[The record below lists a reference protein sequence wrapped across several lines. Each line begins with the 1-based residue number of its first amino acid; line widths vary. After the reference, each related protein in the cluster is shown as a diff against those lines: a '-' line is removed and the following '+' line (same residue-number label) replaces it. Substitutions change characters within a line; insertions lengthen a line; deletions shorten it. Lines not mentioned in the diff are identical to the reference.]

1 MGERTR
7 TRALVVSR
15 ALAARLAPRTQSGGV
30 RRVLV
35 AHNLLLGDTLMLTP
49 LLAKLR
55 ALHPHADI
63 ALLAAPAF
71 VPLYQQRP
79 YGVRALPFTPSRSA
93 TTRALLE
100 EAPFDLAIVPG
111 DNRYS
116 WLAAAMRARH
126 IVVHTGTRP
135 LTQEWFVDERRPYS
149 GVPAAWGDMVAEL
162 VDGTPAAA
170 YARADWKSP
179 EAAPFERPAGRY
191 AVLHVG
197 ASTPLKHWLP
207 ERWMA
212 VAGALEARGLRIA
225 WSAGP
230 GEEPFVHACDPQGR
244 YPSYAGRLDLAQ
256 MWHLLAGAAL
266 LVVPDTGIA
275 HLGRATWTPTVAL
288 FGPGSAGLAGKGRF
302 WRDTPWQALTVDPFP
317 CRDQKLLFGRE
328 VEWVRRCARTL
339 SECPEPRCMHAIPLA
354 DVLAAAE
361 ASLMGQPD
369 ALSHVKS
376 RNSENF
382 RESRST

>member
-15 ALAARLAPRTQSGGV
+15 ALAARLAAGAPRGEV

-55 ALHPHADI
+55 ERHPQAQI
-63 ALLAAPAF
+63 TLLASPAF

-79 YGVRALPFTPSRSA
+79 YGVRALPFTPSHSA

-100 EAPFDLAIVPG
+100 ESPFDLAIVPG

-135 LTQEWFVDERRPYS
+135 LTQEWFVDERRPYP
-149 GVPAAWGDMVAEL
+149 GAPAAWGDMVADL
-162 VDGTPAAA
+162 VDGADPAAFA
-170 YARADWKSP
+170 SADWKAP
-179 EAAPFERPAGRY
+179 EATPFERPSGRY

-212 VAGALEARGLRIA
+212 LAMGLEARGLRVA

-230 GEEPFVHACDPQGR
+230 GEESFVHAYDPAGR

-275 HLGRATWTPTVAL
+275 HLGRVTSTPTVAL
-288 FGPGSAGLAGKGRF
+288 FGPGSAVLAGKGRF
-302 WRDTPWQALTVDPFP
+302 WRAIPWQALTVEPFP
-317 CRDQKLLFGRE
+317 CRDQKILFARE

-339 SECPEPRCMHAIPLA
+339 AQCPEPRCMHAIAL
-354 DVLAAAE
+354 DEVLAAADRF
-361 ASLMGQPD
+361 LIGQPD
-369 ALSHVKS
+369 AVSYVKS
-376 RNSENF
+376 MNSEISP
-382 RESRST
+382 ESRST

>member
-15 ALAARLAPRTQSGGV
+15 AIAARLAPRRAAGDV

-55 ALHPHADI
+55 TQYPQADI

-79 YGVRALPFTPSRSA
+79 YGVRALPFAPSNSE
-93 TTRALLE
+93 TTRVLLE
-100 EAPFDLAIVPG
+100 EEPFDLAIVAG

-126 IVVHTGTRP
+126 IVVHTGMHR
-135 LTQEWFVDERRPYS
+135 LRQEWFVDERRPYPDA
-149 GVPAAWGDMVAEL
+149 PAAWGDMVAGL
-162 VDGTPAAA
+162 VDGAAPAP
-170 YARADWKSP
+170 YARFDWKAP
-179 EAAPFERPAGRY
+179 VAAPFEKPAGRY

-212 VAGALEARGLRIA
+212 LAEALESRGLGIV
-225 WSAGP
+225 WSGGR
-230 GEEPFVHACDPQGR
+230 GEEPFVQACDPQGR
-244 YPSYAGRLDLAQ
+244 YVSFAGRLDLAQ
-256 MWHLLAGAAL
+256 MWHLLAGAVL
-266 LVVPDTGIA
+266 LAVPDTGIA

-288 FGPGSAGLAGKGRF
+288 FGPGSAVLAGRGFF
-302 WRDTPWQALTVDPFP
+302 WRDTPWQAITVEPFP
-317 CRDQKLLFGRE
+317 CRDQKLLFGRN
-328 VEWVRRCARTL
+328 VEWVRRCARSL
-339 SECPEPRCMHAIPLA
+339 AECPAPRCMHAIPLEQ
-354 DVLAAAE
+354 VLAAAD
-361 ASLMGQPD
+361 AHLLGQPNPV
-369 ALSHVKS
+369 SHVKS
-376 RNSENF
+376 MNSESF

>member
-15 ALAARLAPRTQSGGV
+15 ALAARLAPRAPSGDV

-55 ALHPHADI
+55 ALDPRADI
-63 ALLAAPAF
+63 TLLASPAF
-71 VPLYQQRP
+71 VPLYQRRP
-79 YGVRALPFTPSRSA
+79 YGVRALPFAPSHSQ
-93 TTRALLE
+93 TTRALLD

-135 LTQEWFVDERRPYS
+135 LTQEWFVDERRPYP
-149 GVPAAWGDMVAEL
+149 GEPAAWGDMVAGL
-162 VDGTPAAA
+162 VDGAPPAP
-170 YARADWKSP
+170 YARGHWSAP
-179 EAAPFERPAGRY
+179 EAAPFEPPAARY

-212 VAGALEARGLRIA
+212 LAEALEARGLRVA
-225 WSAGP
+225 WSAGR
-230 GEEPFVHACDPQGR
+230 GEESFVHACDPKGR

-256 MWHLLAGAAL
+256 MWDLVAGAAL

-275 HLGRATWTPTVAL
+275 HLGRATWTPTIAL
-288 FGPGSAGLAGKGRF
+288 FGPGSAVLAGKGRF

-328 VEWVRRCARTL
+328 VEWVRRCARTPA
-339 SECPEPRCMHAIPLA
+339 ECPEPRCMHAIPLA
-354 DVLAAAE
+354 QVLAAADTWLT
-361 ASLMGQPD
+361 SQPD
-369 ALSHVKS
+369 PVSHVKS
-376 RNSENF
+376 RNSEALG
-382 RESRST
+382 ESRNT